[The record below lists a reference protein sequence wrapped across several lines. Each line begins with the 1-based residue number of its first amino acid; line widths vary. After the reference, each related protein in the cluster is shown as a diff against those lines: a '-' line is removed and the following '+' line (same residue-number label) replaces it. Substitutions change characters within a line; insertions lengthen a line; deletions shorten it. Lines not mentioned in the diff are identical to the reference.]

1 MNFFRTSFLGHE
13 DCTKKFI
20 LHQMYAECMFS
31 YLLRLRM
38 VTIKVDNT
46 TATADTARIILHNR
60 FMIFVS
66 RAFHFHRLSP
76 IQSTCHM
83 LPDGTGTVR
92 SIPTTL
98 HYSSKRILSILAIR
112 STLSR
117 ASAAFHNL

>member
-1 MNFFRTSFLGHE
+1 MRIV
-13 DCTKKFI
+13 KKIHLFI

>member
-46 TATADTARIILHNR
+46 TATADTARITLHNR

-83 LPDGTGTVR
+83 VLVQLDQYQLLY
-92 SIPTTL
+92 TTL
-98 HYSSKRILSILAIR
+98 VKRILSILATR
-112 STLSR
+112 STS
-117 ASAAFHNL
+117 